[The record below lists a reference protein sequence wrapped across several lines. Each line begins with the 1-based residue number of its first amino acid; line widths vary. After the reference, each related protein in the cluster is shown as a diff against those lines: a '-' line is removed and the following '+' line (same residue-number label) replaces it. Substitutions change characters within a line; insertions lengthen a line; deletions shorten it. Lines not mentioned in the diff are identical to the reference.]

1 MTEIYKRGSWL
12 EVERY
17 MLSVAC
23 QRFTW
28 ILSAGGRESKSPHL
42 CF

>member
-12 EVERY
+12 EVEHY

-28 ILSAGGRESKSPHL
+28 ILSEGGGK
-42 CF
+42 

>member
-12 EVERY
+12 VVEHY

-23 QRFTW
+23 Q
-28 ILSAGGRESKSPHL
+28 HL
-42 CF
+42 LGEGKGK